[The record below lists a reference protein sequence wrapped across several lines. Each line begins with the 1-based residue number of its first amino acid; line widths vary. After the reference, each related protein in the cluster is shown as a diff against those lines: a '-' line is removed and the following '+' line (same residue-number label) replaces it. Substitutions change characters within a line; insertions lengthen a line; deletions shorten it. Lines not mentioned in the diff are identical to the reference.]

1 MVMLQNWVNQ
11 ARQHWA
17 EFQPTKYRELKKA
30 GTLET
35 ALQDAAKR
43 TADEMDQLENS
54 GYQEHEAWE
63 MTREKYLFPPEEQS
77 LKDQQD
83 ADPQRSGAAL
93 SEVMGMPL
101 YDEDEEADQ
110 HQA

>member
-54 GYQEHEAWE
+54 GYREHEAWE

-83 ADPQRSGAAL
+83 AEPQRSGAAL